1 MARRRERGVRG
12 QSAATSRGYSRQ
24 KLGLLQYFLLLVPS
38 AARQWT
44 DIVLPQDLKIRD
56 VRLGFELYEEDPF
69 LAMET
74 ATEAPVTSATE
85 PTVLSFSPPP
95 TMPIPADPNT
105 PEPTP
110 VPTNSPTL
118 FKTPSPTNDPYPEN
132 PVPSNPDVTY
142 FNYDPDMY
150 NPYGPGYPKLQRY
163 NSTTLAVGYENN
175 GWENVGVGENFY
187 WDEFDDDR
195 GFGPWQGVLGPR
207 QPERNLCGR
216 IGEQSPIDVR
226 DSGAECVEHHQIRVR
241 VSHIWSLLTFD
252 FTEWSFPCSLP
263 SAHACLSIL
272 FTYHCYSLE
281 ILR

>member
-1 MARRRERGVRG
+1 MMRRRER
-12 QSAATSRGYSRQ
+12 SAQAHVSATSSGNSRQ
-24 KLGLLQYFLLLVPS
+24 KLGLLQCFLLVAPS
-38 AARQWT
+38 AARRWT
-44 DIVLPQDLKIRD
+44 DIFLPQDLKIRD

-74 ATEAPVTSATE
+74 ATKAPFPTPTSNSL

-95 TMPIPADPNT
+95 TMSIPADPNT

-110 VPTNSPTL
+110 PPTNSPTV
-118 FKTPSPTNDPYPEN
+118 FETPSPTNDPYPEN
-132 PVPSNPDVTY
+132 PVPLNSNAAY
-142 FNYDPDMY
+142 FNYDPDMN

-175 GWENVGVGENFY
+175 GWENVVVGDNFY

-226 DSGAECVEHHQIRVR
+226 SSGAECVEHHEIRSLVSCMKSFLILNR
-241 VSHIWSLLTFD
+241 VDLMDEKVMVIVAIS
-252 FTEWSFPCSLP
+252 
-263 SAHACLSIL
+263 
-272 FTYHCYSLE
+272 
-281 ILR
+281 